1 MISLEQACSETEV
14 IAEQSQASVRKLLR
28 QIGSLKKAAKVG
40 NIAGIKRCQ
49 ENLKNQLEEVK
60 SDVSTA
66 VSSWPYTDEDEI
78 QIFEDQFA
86 PLLKSTAR
94 EMGFN
99 IYEKDGNLVCPPLIV
114 KILPAQR
121 AVNLNRK
128 KVSQVRPTYLVDVLQ
143 KAQNKNARHTPKQ
156 FLVSLYRTYN
166 ILKKSE
172 NPSLIKSENP
182 SLISGDG
189 GPVYQLNTIYNL
201 MTALP
206 GSSRNY
212 DRSDFARDLYILDS
226 EGPQVTRNGARVS
239 FPSSTGTRHRAKSQL
254 FTFINKDGSSV
265 EYYGIRFSEPE

>member
-14 IAEQSQASVRKLLR
+14 IAEQSQVSVRKLLR
-28 QIGSLKKAAKVG
+28 QIGSLKKAAKLG

-49 ENLKNQLEEVK
+49 GNLRNLLEEVE
-60 SDVSTA
+60 SDVSQA
-66 VSSWPYTDEDEI
+66 VLSWPYTDEDEI
-78 QIFEDQFA
+78 QFFEEQFA
-86 PLLKSTAR
+86 PLLISTAR

-121 AVNLNRK
+121 AVNVNRR

-143 KAQNKNARHTPKQ
+143 KARNKNARHSPNQ
-156 FLVSLYRTYN
+156 FLVSLYRIYN
-166 ILKKSE
+166 ILRKSE
-172 NPSLIKSENP
+172 NPSF
-182 SLISGDG
+182 ISSGG

-206 GSSRNY
+206 GISRSY

-226 EGPQVTRNGARVS
+226 KGPQVTRNGARVS

-265 EYYGIRFSEPE
+265 EYYGIRFSQPE